1 VQKEEAAMALDADL
15 NDRLWA
21 HLGNRSGLTE
31 KRMMGGLCFLLN
43 GHMICGAD
51 RSRDGERRFLFRVG
65 KDNHD
70 KGSALPGAV
79 PMVQGGRVMSGLF
92 FVGDDDAT
100 DEALD
105 AWLDLAVGNALALK
119 PK

>member
-1 VQKEEAAMALDADL
+1 MALDEDL
-15 NDRLWA
+15 NDRLRS
-21 HLGNRSGLTE
+21 HLGNRSGLSE

-51 RSRDGERRFLFRVG
+51 RTREGARRFIFRVG

-79 PMVQGGRVMSGLF
+79 PMVQGGRTMSGLF
-92 FVGDDDAT
+92 FVGDDEAS
-100 DEALD
+100 DEVLT
-105 AWLDLAVGNALALK
+105 AWLDLAVGNALALP